1 MLLFDQSLL
10 QRQYH
15 CRLHCLLE
23 VKVQHAMRMQCFHHQ
38 LQMRLLHHNR
48 CIQLTVSLQVLGEVF
63 NCLHRAQLGSAA
75 TAGLDPQL
83 PQLVRVPRASSA
95 SSLAGLATPSADPS
109 ARGQPA
115 SSMAQDI
122 FGQKVQVY
130 CLLVPAVHVATSQAA
145 SLADTCQRGSRLC
158 VRKRQWTALC
168 YLLSYCIHCCNMV
181 AI

>member
-1 MLLFDQSLL
+1 
-10 QRQYH
+10 
-15 CRLHCLLE
+15 
-23 VKVQHAMRMQCFHHQ
+23 MQCFHHQ
-38 LQMRLLHHNR
+38 LEMRLLHHNR
-48 CIQLTVSLQVLGEVF
+48 CIQLTVFLQVLGEVF

-95 SSLAGLATPSADPS
+95 SSLAGLAAPSADPS

-130 CLLVPAVHVATSQAA
+130 CLLMPAVHFATSQAA
-145 SLADTCQRGSRLC
+145 TLPNTCQRISRLC
-158 VRKRQWTALC
+158 VHK
-168 YLLSYCIHCCNMV
+168 
-181 AI
+181 